1 MRNALHQAIPSWLA
15 LKAGGIPPPL
25 HLRQLQITGTR
36 FMSNETL
43 VILAVAWLAI
53 GLVGF
58 FWASVVASS
67 ENAQFGEDK
76 ERILEEDSLRQ
87 AALTRELKATHAE
100 LEALRTECA
109 TLKGKLH
116 GAME

>member
-1 MRNALHQAIPSWLA
+1 
-15 LKAGGIPPPL
+15 
-25 HLRQLQITGTR
+25 
-36 FMSNETL
+36 MSNETL

-76 ERILEEDSLRQ
+76 ERSLEEDSLRQ